1 MIPAPLPSDES
12 ERLTTL
18 RSLGL
23 LDTPAEER
31 FDRIVR
37 LAQNLF
43 DVPIALISLVDA
55 DRQWFKAKQGLEA
68 DQTPRDVSFCAH
80 AILGSEIMEV
90 PDATQ
95 DERFWDNPLVTGAPD
110 LRFYAGAPLSAPNG
124 RKIGTLCLIDRTP
137 RKLTGAQQQILL
149 DLAELVESEIA
160 ATVPS
165 SWNLDQES
173 AAAAR
178 RAASADRKIAFGF
191 AAALATMLIAA
202 VASYQGVYRLLE
214 TTGLVV
220 HTHQV
225 LANLGGVRLE
235 LRNQQSAAR
244 AFVITGDASYLR
256 AAKDAEAGLGLHLAA
271 LRGLVADNPGQLR
284 RLDRAEALIARRLKI
299 VAETVASRRAS
310 GFKAAAAKISSGE
323 PQKAMDAAGAALGEM
338 SDAERLLL
346 VERSG
351 RVESQGRVLILVA
364 SFARVVGALVII
376 LAFVSFRGY
385 RAARRRAEAE
395 LTEGRNAAVRD
406 ATARRQAQ
414 EETKRLSDR
423 LRTVLDQMDSGVI
436 LVDGNRGISIFNL
449 AAERI
454 HGAWRDEVERVMRSG
469 THPPMRLDE
478 KTPLVPSEDPVT
490 QALKGETVRDARLFL
505 RTPFRPNGY
514 YISVSAAPVRSPQG
528 MVTGAVLVF
537 REVTEQIRAEKR
549 QSLQYEAIR
558 LLAETRVG
566 ADPIPGLLRLMGERL
581 GWAYGGF
588 WTPDMSDQRLRPAAR
603 WSSVPGGKLD
613 AFERASGEIDFERGV
628 GLPGR
633 AWRERRPV
641 WIGDVTAAQN
651 FPRIDA
657 AQAAGLRGALAFPVL
672 VGERCLGVME
682 LYSTKVEESDSDL
695 MELVSALG
703 AQIGLFLDGRRAEE
717 DRTRFF
723 KLSQDMLCVA
733 GFDGYFKDLNPGW
746 EKTLGWTKEELMAV
760 PYMEFV
766 HPDDRQLTLDEA
778 GRIAVG

>member
-12 ERLTTL
+12 ERLSTL

-55 DRQWFKAKQGLEA
+55 DRQWFKAKRGLEA

-80 AILGSEIMEV
+80 AILGTETMEV

-124 RKIGTLCLIDRTP
+124 TKIGTLCLIDRKP
-137 RKLTGAQQQILL
+137 RKLTESQQQILR
-149 DLAELVESEIA
+149 DLAELAESEIS
-160 ATVPS
+160 ATVPPPAQR
-165 SWNLDQES
+165 DAEVRES
-173 AAAAR
+173 ERRGAAM
-178 RAASADRKIAFGF
+178 DRKISAGF
-191 AAALATMLIAA
+191 VAALAVMLLAAALSYRGVHRLLDSSGLIA
-202 VASYQGVYRLLE
+202 
-214 TTGLVV
+214 
-220 HTHQV
+220 HTHEV
-225 LANLGGVRLE
+225 LQNLAGVRLD
-235 LRNQQSAAR
+235 LRNEQSSAR
-244 AFVITGDASYLR
+244 AFVITGNASYL
-256 AAKDAEAGLGLHLAA
+256 KSFAEAGKEKAAHLAE
-271 LRGLVADNPGQLR
+271 LRTLVADNPEQLR
-284 RLDRAEALIARRLKI
+284 RLDE
-299 VAETVASRRAS
+299 VERAS
-310 GFKAAAAKISSGE
+310 AIRDAAAARTVVLRRSEGFQAAAARISSGE
-323 PQKAMDAAGAALGEM
+323 PQKKMAAVDAAILEM
-338 SDAERLLL
+338 SAAERGLLA
-346 VERSG
+346 ERIARAQSEA
-351 RVESQGRVLILVA
+351 RLLILTA
-364 SFARVVGALVII
+364 SFARIVGALVVF
-376 LAFVSFRGY
+376 LAFLSFRSY
-385 RAARRRAEAE
+385 RAARRRIEIE
-395 LTEGRNAAVRD
+395 LTKGRDAALRD

-414 EETKRLSDR
+414 EETKRLSER

-436 LVDGNRGISIFNL
+436 LVDAGRNISIFNL
-449 AAERI
+449 GAERI

-469 THPPMRLDE
+469 SHPPMRVDA
-478 KTPLVPSEDPVT
+478 KTPLEPSEDPMT
-490 QALKGETVRDARLFL
+490 QALKGETVRDVRLYL

-514 YISVSAAPVRSPQG
+514 YISISAAPVRSPQG

-537 REVTEQIRAEKR
+537 REVTEQVRAEKR
-549 QSLQYEAIR
+549 QGLQYEAIR
-558 LLAETRVG
+558 LLAEARVG

-672 VGERCLGVME
+672 
-682 LYSTKVEESDSDL
+682 
-695 MELVSALG
+695 
-703 AQIGLFLDGRRAEE
+703 
-717 DRTRFF
+717 
-723 KLSQDMLCVA
+723 
-733 GFDGYFKDLNPGW
+733 
-746 EKTLGWTKEELMAV
+746 
-760 PYMEFV
+760 
-766 HPDDRQLTLDEA
+766 
-778 GRIAVG
+778 